1 MYLVDLLSSYDD
13 VLSEELKWEPMS
25 TNGPL
30 RLHLKRGG
38 RPYRTAIARRFE
50 EQEVK
55 TLEELK

>member
-1 MYLVDLLSSYDD
+1 MLSSYDD